1 MRKCPYCNLH
11 EHPISAASEAPQI
24 WYVCGTTAVNEDA
37 PYVQSYA
44 CDYIDALQ
52 RDLYKWKQTVEE
64 IQDAYEREI
73 ERVSNHAM

>member
-24 WYVCGTTAVNEDA
+24 WYVCGTTAVSEDA
-37 PYVQSYA
+37 PYLQSYA

-52 RDLYKWKQTVEE
+52 RDVYKWKQAAEE
-64 IQDAYEREI
+64 IQAAYDKERRHVYDNEL
-73 ERVSNHAM
+73 